1 MITLRRRSGLTIIEL
16 LVTVIVLGIVGG
28 GIVRMLTSQARFYEH
43 QGAGRSARSVSR
55 AAVNVLLSEMRMLD
69 GTQGVIAATPT
80 SVTLRVP
87 YTLGV
92 YCGTVGGVAT
102 VALLPTDSAML
113 AEPGFTGYAW
123 RGRLGPYNYVEGG
136 AALSAPVPGQC
147 VASGLQ
153 PPPGSVRVGLVPGL
167 PIGVDLGTVIMLTRR
182 TTYFFAGSAAIP
194 GRVALWR
201 RIEATGAREELAA
214 PFDVTSRFRFYRLN
228 ANTAQDAVPALN
240 EIRGFE
246 LVLTGAS
253 ETSPRLTGAPQRSAL
268 TTSVF
273 FRNRL

>member
-1 MITLRRRSGLTIIEL
+1 MLTLRRRSGLTIIEL

-55 AAVNVLLSEMRMLD
+55 AAVNVLLSEMRMVD
-69 GTQGVIAATPT
+69 GTQGVIAATSN

-92 YCGTVGGVAT
+92 YCGSVGGVAS
-102 VALLPTDSAML
+102 VALLPTDSAMF

-123 RGRLGPYNYVEGG
+123 RGRLGPYNYVEAG
-136 AALSAPVPGQC
+136 AALTAPVPGQC
-147 VASGLQ
+147 IAAGLN
-153 PPPGSVRVGLVPGL
+153 PVPGSVRIGLTPVL
-167 PIGVDLGTVIMLTRR
+167 PVGVDVGVVVMLTRR
-182 TTYFFAGSAAIP
+182 TTYFFAGSAAVP

-201 RIEATGAREELAA
+201 QVDATGVREELAA
-214 PFDVTSRFRFYRLN
+214 PFDATSRFRFYRLN
-228 ANTAQDAVPALN
+228 ANTAQDAVPVLN

-253 ETSPRLTGAPQRSAL
+253 ESTPRLTGGYQRSTL

>member
-1 MITLRRRSGLTIIEL
+1 MIIMRRRSGFTIIEL
-16 LVTVIVLGIVGG
+16 LVTVIVLAIVGG

-43 QGAGRSARSVSR
+43 QGAGRNARSISR
-55 AAVNVLLSEMRMLD
+55 AAVNVLLSEMRMVEVPN
-69 GTQGVIAATPT
+69 GVVAATAN

-87 YTLGV
+87 YALGV

-123 RGRLGPYNYVEGG
+123 RSRLGPYNYVEGG
-136 AALSAPVPGQC
+136 AALNSPVPGQC
-147 VASGLQ
+147 VSSGLT
-153 PPPGSVRVGLVPGL
+153 PLPGSVRIGLIPGL
-167 PIGVDLGTVIMLTRR
+167 PLGVDIGTVVMLTRR
-182 TTYFFAGSAAIP
+182 TTYFFAGSSAIP

-214 PFDVTSRFRFYRLN
+214 PFDVASRFRFYRLN
-228 ANTAQDAVPALN
+228 ANTAQDAVPALT

-253 ETSPRLTGAPQRSAL
+253 ESSPRLTGAPQRAAL

>member
-1 MITLRRRSGLTIIEL
+1 MPTLRRRSGLTIIEL

-43 QGAGRSARSVSR
+43 QGAGRSARSISR
-55 AAVNVLLSEMRMLD
+55 AAVNVLLSEMRMVD
-69 GTQGVIAATPT
+69 APNGVVAATAT
-80 SVTLRVP
+80 SVTLRIP
-87 YTLGV
+87 YALGV
-92 YCGTVGGVAT
+92 YCGSPGGVST
-102 VALLPTDSAML
+102 ISLLPADSAML

-136 AALSAPVPGQC
+136 AALTPPVPGTC
-147 VASGLQ
+147 VAAGINPL
-153 PPPGSVRVGLVPGL
+153 PGSVRIAVLPVL
-167 PIGVDLGTVIMLTRR
+167 PIGVPVGTVVLLTRR
-182 TTYFFAGSAAIP
+182 ITYAFAGSTAIP

-201 RIEATGAREELAA
+201 RVDATGAREELAA
-214 PFDVTSRFRFYRLN
+214 PFDATSRFRFYRLN
-228 ANTAQDAVPALN
+228 ANAAQDAVPVLN

-246 LVLTGAS
+246 LALTGAS
-253 ETSPRLTGAPQRSAL
+253 ESSPRLTGAPQRSPL

>member
-43 QGAGRSARSVSR
+43 QGAGRNARSISR

-69 GTQGVIAATPT
+69 GTQGVVAATPT

-92 YCGTVGGVAT
+92 YCGSPGGVGT
-102 VALLPTDSAML
+102 VALLPTDSAVL

-123 RGRLGPYNYVEGG
+123 RSRLGPYNYVEAGS
-136 AALSAPVPGQC
+136 ALTAPVPGQC
-147 VASGLQ
+147 VASGLN
-153 PPPGSVRVGLVPGL
+153 PPVGSVRVGLIPAL
-167 PIGVDLGTVIMLTRR
+167 PLGADVGTVVMLTRR

-201 RIEATGAREELAA
+201 RIDATGAREEIAA

-228 ANTAQDAVPALN
+228 DNTAQDAVPALN

-253 ETSPRLTGAPQRSAL
+253 EKTPRLTGAPQRSAYA
-268 TTSVF
+268 TSVF

>member
-55 AAVNVLLSEMRMLD
+55 AAVNVLLSEMRMVD
-69 GTQGVIAATPT
+69 GTQGVIAATSS

-92 YCGTVGGVAT
+92 YCGSVGGVAT

-123 RGRLGPYNYVEGG
+123 RGRLGPYNYVEAG
-136 AALSAPVPGQC
+136 AGLTAPVPGQC
-147 VASGLQ
+147 IAAGLN
-153 PPPGSVRVGLVPGL
+153 PVPGSVRIGLTPVL
-167 PIGVDLGTVIMLTRR
+167 PVGVDVGVVVMLTRR
-182 TTYFFAGSAAIP
+182 TTYFFAGSAAVP

-201 RIEATGAREELAA
+201 QVDATGVREELAA
-214 PFDVTSRFRFYRLN
+214 PFDATSRFRFYRLN
-228 ANTAQDAVPALN
+228 DNTAQDAVPVLN

-253 ETSPRLTGAPQRSAL
+253 ESTPRLTGGYQRSAL

>member
-28 GIVRMLTSQARFYEH
+28 GIVRMLTSQAEFYEH

-55 AAVNVLLSEMRMLD
+55 AAVNVLLSEMRMVD
-69 GTQGVIAATPT
+69 GTQGVIAATPS

-92 YCGTVGGVAT
+92 YCGSVGGVAT

-123 RGRLGPYNYVEGG
+123 RGRLGPYNYVEAG
-136 AALSAPVPGQC
+136 AALTAPVPGQC
-147 VASGLQ
+147 VAAGLN
-153 PPPGSVRVGLVPGL
+153 PVPGSVRIGLTPVL
-167 PIGVDLGTVIMLTRR
+167 PVGVDVGVVVMLTRR
-182 TTYFFAGSAAIP
+182 TTYFFAGSAAVP

-201 RIEATGAREELAA
+201 QVDATGVREELAA
-214 PFDVTSRFRFYRLN
+214 PFDGTSRFRFYRLN
-228 ANTAQDAVPALN
+228 ANTAQDAVPVLN

-253 ETSPRLTGAPQRSAL
+253 ESTPRLTGGYQRSAL

>member
-55 AAVNVLLSEMRMLD
+55 AAVNVLLSEMRMVEVPN
-69 GTQGVIAATPT
+69 GVVAASPT

-87 YTLGV
+87 YALGV
-92 YCGTVGGVAT
+92 YCGSPGAVSTIS
-102 VALLPTDSAML
+102 LLPTDSAML
-113 AEPGFTGYAW
+113 AEPGFSGYAW
-123 RGRLGPYNYVEGG
+123 RGLLGQYNHVEGG
-136 AALSAPVPGQC
+136 AALVSPVPGTC
-147 VASGLQ
+147 VAGGINAL
-153 PPPGSVRVGLVPGL
+153 PGSVRIAVTPVLPVGVP
-167 PIGVDLGTVIMLTRR
+167 VGTVVMLTRR
-182 TTYFFAGSAAIP
+182 ITYSFAGSVAIP

-201 RIEATGAREELAA
+201 RVDATGAREELAA
-214 PFDVTSRFRFYRLN
+214 PFDVTARFRFYRMHD
-228 ANTAQDAVPALN
+228 NTAQDAVPALN

-253 ETSPRLTGAPQRSAL
+253 ESSPRLTGAPQRGVL

>member
-1 MITLRRRSGLTIIEL
+1 MLTLRRRSGLTIIEL

-28 GIVRMLTSQARFYEH
+28 GIVRMLTSQARFSEH

-55 AAVNVLLSEMRMLD
+55 AAVNVLLSEMRMVD
-69 GTQGVIAATPT
+69 GTQGVIAATPS

-92 YCGTVGGVAT
+92 YCGSVGGVAT

-123 RGRLGPYNYVEGG
+123 RGRLGPYNYVEAG
-136 AALSAPVPGQC
+136 AALTAPVPGQC
-147 VASGLQ
+147 IASGLN
-153 PPPGSVRVGLVPGL
+153 PVPGSVRIGLTPVL
-167 PIGVDLGTVIMLTRR
+167 PVGVDVGVVVMLTRR
-182 TTYFFAGSAAIP
+182 ITYFFAGSAAVP

-201 RIEATGAREELAA
+201 RVDATGVREELAA
-214 PFDVTSRFRFYRLN
+214 PFDATSRFRFYRLN
-228 ANTAQDAVPALN
+228 DNTAQDAVPVLN

-253 ETSPRLTGAPQRSAL
+253 ESTPRLTGGYQRSAL

>member
-43 QGAGRSARSVSR
+43 QGAGRNARSVSR
-55 AAVNVLLSEMRMLD
+55 AAVNVLLSEMRMVD
-69 GTQGVIAATPT
+69 GTQGVIAATAN
-80 SVTLRVP
+80 SVTLRIP

-92 YCGTVGGVAT
+92 YCGSVGGVAT

-123 RGRLGPYNYVEGG
+123 RSRLGPYNYVEGG
-136 AALSAPVPGQC
+136 VALAPPVPGQC
-147 VASGLQ
+147 IAQGLN
-153 PPPGSVRVGLVPGL
+153 PPPGSVRIGLTPVL
-167 PIGVDLGTVIMLTRR
+167 PVGVDLGTVVMLTRR

-214 PFDVTSRFRFYRLN
+214 PFDATSRFRFYRLN
-228 ANTAQDAVPALN
+228 GNTAQDAVPALN

-253 ETSPRLTGAPQRSAL
+253 ESSPRRTGTPQRSAL

>member
-1 MITLRRRSGLTIIEL
+1 MVIMRRRSGFTIIEL

-43 QGAGRSARSVSR
+43 QGAGRNARSVSR
-55 AAVNVLLSEMRMLD
+55 AAVNVLLSEMRMVEVPN
-69 GTQGVIAATPT
+69 GVVAATAT

-87 YTLGV
+87 YALGV
-92 YCGTVGGVAT
+92 YCASPGGVAT
-102 VALLPTDSAML
+102 VALLPTDSAVL

-123 RGRLGPYNYVEGG
+123 RSRLGPYNYVEGG
-136 AALSAPVPGQC
+136 AALTNPAIGQC
-147 VASGLQ
+147 VAVGLN
-153 PPPGSVRVGLVPGL
+153 PLPGSVRVGLTPGL
-167 PIGVDLGTVIMLTRR
+167 PVGVDVGTVIMLTRR
-182 TTYFFAGSAAIP
+182 ITYFFAGSAAIP

-201 RIEATGAREELAA
+201 RVEGTGAREELAA

-253 ETSPRLTGAPQRSAL
+253 ERTPRLTGAPQRATL

>member
-1 MITLRRRSGLTIIEL
+1 
-16 LVTVIVLGIVGG
+16 
-28 GIVRMLTSQARFYEH
+28 
-43 QGAGRSARSVSR
+43 
-55 AAVNVLLSEMRMLD
+55 MRMVD
-69 GTQGVIAATPT
+69 GTQGVIAATPS

-92 YCGTVGGVAT
+92 YCGSVGGVAT

-123 RGRLGPYNYVEGG
+123 RGRLGPYNYVEAG
-136 AALSAPVPGQC
+136 AALTAPVPGQC
-147 VASGLQ
+147 VAAGLN
-153 PPPGSVRVGLVPGL
+153 PVPGSVRIGLTPVL
-167 PIGVDLGTVIMLTRR
+167 PVGVDVGVVVMLTRR
-182 TTYFFAGSAAIP
+182 TTYFFAGSAAVP

-201 RIEATGAREELAA
+201 QVDATGVREELAA
-214 PFDVTSRFRFYRLN
+214 PFDGTSRFRFYRLN
-228 ANTAQDAVPALN
+228 ANTAQDAVPVLN

-253 ETSPRLTGAPQRSAL
+253 ESTPRLTGGYQRSAL

>member
-55 AAVNVLLSEMRMLD
+55 AAVNVLLSEMRMVD
-69 GTQGVIAATPT
+69 GTQGVIAATSN

-92 YCGTVGGVAT
+92 YCGSVGGVAT

-147 VASGLQ
+147 VASGLN
-153 PPPGSVRVGLVPGL
+153 PLPGSVRIGLL
-167 PIGVDLGTVIMLTRR
+167 PVFPVGVDLGTVVMLTRR

-214 PFDVTSRFRFYRLN
+214 PFDATSRFRFYRLN
-228 ANTAQDAVPALN
+228 DNTAQDAVPALN

-253 ETSPRLTGAPQRSAL
+253 ESTPRLTGGYQRSAF